1 LEEKQSK
8 GMGIGLTLVKKA
20 IENYNGQIWVEDKI
34 AGDYTEGSN
43 FIIMIP
49 EAV

>member
-20 IENYNGQIWVEDKI
+20 IETYSGQIWVEDRI
-34 AGDYTEGSN
+34 IGDYTEGSN

-49 EAV
+49 EAL